1 MNKTSF
7 DELVASV
14 REGGAILYEQRR
26 EAAAKSFES
35 LPRGSRA
42 ECSFA
47 IRKHPSIVSD
57 VLSGKRKS
65 PDALSQIEN
74 WLANLAA

>member
-1 MNKTSF
+1 MDN
-7 DELVASV
+7 
-14 REGGAILYEQRR
+14 YEERR
-26 EAAAKSFES
+26 EAAVKSFEN

-65 PDALSQIEN
+65 PDALTQIES
-74 WLANLAA
+74 WLAKLAA